1 VSSPHVVVVGSI
13 NADVVQYVD
22 SLPVPGETVHA
33 RRVSRSP
40 GGKGANQACAAAVAG
55 ARVDMVGCIGADHE
69 GVQMRTAMIECGV
82 GVPGVR
88 ILEEVPT
95 GSATV
100 TVDSQAENTIV
111 ISAGANAHVDS
122 AGLPADLISGADV
135 VLMQLEI
142 PLATVRAAAQMA
154 TGSVIVNAAP
164 AARLPAELLELVDVL
179 VVNESELRCVTGG
192 SDTDRPEQL
201 ISDVRGPGVVI
212 VTLGARGALIRQG
225 EQTES
230 VDAPTVVP
238 VDTTGAGDRF
248 CGELAAAL
256 AAGESVIVA
265 TRRAVRAASRS
276 VRYEGARGYIGQG

>member
-1 VSSPHVVVVGSI
+1 VVGSV
-13 NADVVQYVD
+13 NADVVHYVE
-22 SLPVPGETVHA
+22 SLPLPGETVHA
-33 RRVSRSP
+33 LRVHHSP

-55 ARVDMVGCIGADHE
+55 ARVDMVGCVGADHDGAE
-69 GVQMRTAMIECGV
+69 MRTAMIDCGV

-88 ILEEVPT
+88 ILDDVPT
-95 GSATV
+95 GTATI
-100 TVDSQAENTIV
+100 TVDGQAENTIV
-111 ISAGANAHVDS
+111 INAGANAHVGS
-122 AGLPADLISGADV
+122 AGLPDDLISGADV

-142 PLATVRAAAQMA
+142 PMATVLAAAQMA

-164 AARLPAELLELVDVL
+164 ARALPSELLDLVDVL
-179 VVNESELRCVTGG
+179 VVNESELRCVASG

-201 ISDVRGPGVVI
+201 IRNVHGPRVVI
-212 VTLGARGALIRQG
+212 VTLGADGALIREG
-225 EQTES
+225 DHVDS

-256 AAGESVIVA
+256 SVGESVVAA

-276 VRYEGARGYIGQG
+276 VSFEGARGYLSAV